1 MLKFFSKK
9 LNRNL
14 RVEDTEKEFRSR
26 IKDTPLEK
34 KDLPAMIIAA
44 FLVLLPAVLLAVGA
58 IVLLMFLFCR

>member
-9 LNRNL
+9 LDRNL

-44 FLVLLPAVLLAVGA
+44 FLVLFPAILLAFGA
-58 IVLLMFLFCR
+58 IVLLMFLFFR